1 MTARLASE
9 KAWTATRRLKEVTS
23 GKLCFSS
30 GRLLEDPMGE
40 LTLSIKAKVKKKGW
54 EKKAFGV
61 ADGPCQEAP
70 RAWRSHV
77 GGVSNFDKL

>member
-30 GRLLEDPMGE
+30 GRLLEDPMGG
-40 LTLSIKAKVKKKGW
+40 LTLSMKTKVKKKVW

-61 ADGPCQEAP
+61 ADRPCQAP
-70 RAWRSHV
+70 QAWRSHV